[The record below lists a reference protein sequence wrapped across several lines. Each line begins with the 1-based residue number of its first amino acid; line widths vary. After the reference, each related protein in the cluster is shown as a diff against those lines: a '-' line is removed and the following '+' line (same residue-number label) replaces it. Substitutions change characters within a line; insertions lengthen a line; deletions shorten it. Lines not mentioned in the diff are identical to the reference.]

1 MTGQRPMSKTSK
13 AKLPVFHLSLMDAIQ
28 WLRRLN
34 TESVDCIFT
43 DPAYESLEKHRAIGT
58 TTRLQD
64 WFPIFRNVR
73 YLDLMVELY
82 RVLRNDRHCYVMSDE
97 ETLYT
102 LRPAAEEAGFK
113 WWKAVVWDKE
123 TIGNG
128 YHYRNCHEFVVFLE
142 KGKRP
147 LRDRTRVRSVVGP
160 RTVPGTT
167 PVRGGRYPTQKP
179 VPLIRHFLHQS
190 VEPGMVVIDP
200 FMGSGSTLLAGIE
213 EKCEVWGT
221 DVVQRSLDLVRNRMV
236 MNDVP
241 EKGNDPSL
249 LMGTEVEMETAPPE
263 PPDPE
268 PEPEPDDAQADMFSE

>member
-1 MTGQRPMSKTSK
+1 
-13 AKLPVFHLSLMDAIQ
+13 MDAVQ
-28 WLRRLN
+28 WLRRLDS
-34 TESVDCIFT
+34 ESVDCAFT

-58 TTRLQD
+58 TTRLKD
-64 WFPIFRNVR
+64 WFEIFRNVR
-73 YLDLMVELY
+73 YLDLMVEMY
-82 RVLRNDRHCYVMSDE
+82 RVLRNNRHCYVMSDE

-147 LRDRTRVRSVVGP
+147 LRDRTTVRSVVSP
-160 RTVPGTT
+160 STVPGTK
-167 PVRGGRYPTQKP
+167 PIRGTKKYPTQKP

-200 FMGSGSTLLAGIE
+200 FMGSGSTMLAGIKE
-213 EKCEVWGT
+213 GCEVWGT
-221 DVVQRSLDLVRNRMV
+221 DIGKRSIEFARRQLVNIPERM
-236 MNDVP
+236 
-241 EKGNDPSL
+241 NDPSL
-249 LMGTEVEMETAPPE
+249 LMGTDVELERVVEVASE
-263 PPDPE
+263 PE
-268 PEPEPDDAQADMFSE
+268 PEPEPDRDQSELFDEAR